1 MIQTKQ
7 FTLFRS
13 SDPRPDI
20 TLSLFLTPHLE
31 VYAACIFR
39 HSILAYYL
47 ASILTSYLASFLAS
61 IRTFSLAFFPIF
73 YLASM
78 IYSDTLSGI
87 YSGILS
93 GIFIWH
99 SILAFYLASILTFS
113 LPWALW
119 HSAVPTEIWSLRLR
133 SASARWHLELAVE
146 PTELLGLM
154 VEVRLCP
161 LRSGAGSSAAVP
173 TEIWSSQ
180 FSGSAHWDLELEG
193 RKAKQLW

>member
-1 MIQTKQ
+1 MIQTKKI
-7 FTLFRS
+7 TLFRS

-39 HSILAYYL
+39 HSILAFYL

-61 IRTFSLAFFPIF
+61 IRTFSLAF
-73 YLASM
+73 YLAF
-78 IYSDTLSGI
+78 LFH
-87 YSGILS
+87 ILS
-93 GIFIWH
+93 WYSIWH
-99 SILAFYLASILTFS
+99 LF
-113 LPWALW
+113 W
-119 HSAVPTEIWSLRLR
+119 HSLRLGHSGTR
-133 SASARWHLELAVE
+133 H
-146 PTELLGLM
+146 
-154 VEVRLCP
+154 CP
-161 LRSGAGSSAAVP
+161 LRSGACGWGPPVPTDIWNWDLELAVQRQCPLRSGAPSSAAVP